1 MLSPL
6 VLVPVSLGLL
16 SLLLFGMSWFEQRVL
31 SPKALIVHAARS
43 RQALRAGV
51 NDLGGTLMDENISRA
66 AGASHGQAMD
76 EEAFAAIVEPLGR
89 PLEQRTTLYGRV
101 AARA

>member
-6 VLVPVSLGLL
+6 VLVVVSLGLL

-43 RQALRAGV
+43 RQAPPEHVEKLVARQSERLLEGLSLSPSDRA
-51 NDLGGTLMDENISRA
+51 DRA
-66 AGASHGQAMD
+66 
-76 EEAFAAIVEPLGR
+76 
-89 PLEQRTTLYGRV
+89 EQTP
-101 AARA
+101 AR

>member
-43 RQALRAGV
+43 RQAPPEYVEKLVARQSEALLQNMSSSPADRA
-51 NDLGGTLMDENISRA
+51 ERSA
-66 AGASHGQAMD
+66 
-76 EEAFAAIVEPLGR
+76 
-89 PLEQRTTLYGRV
+89 
-101 AARA
+101 

>member
-16 SLLLFGMSWFEQRVL
+16 SLLLFGISWFEQRVL

-43 RQALRAGV
+43 RQAPPEHVEKLVARQSESLLQGLSTSPADRA
-51 NDLGGTLMDENISRA
+51 DRA
-66 AGASHGQAMD
+66 
-76 EEAFAAIVEPLGR
+76 E
-89 PLEQRTTLYGRV
+89 RT
-101 AARA
+101 ARTA

>member
-1 MLSPL
+1 MGQDEDMLSPL

-43 RQALRAGV
+43 RQAPPEHVEKLVAMQSEHLLEGLAMSPADRAER
-51 NDLGGTLMDENISRA
+51 TA
-66 AGASHGQAMD
+66 ATG
-76 EEAFAAIVEPLGR
+76 
-89 PLEQRTTLYGRV
+89 
-101 AARA
+101 

>member
-6 VLVPVSLGLL
+6 VLVLVSLGGL

-43 RQALRAGV
+43 RQAPPEHVERLVARQSERLLQGLSQTPA
-51 NDLGGTLMDENISRA
+51 DRA
-66 AGASHGQAMD
+66 A
-76 EEAFAAIVEPLGR
+76 VR
-89 PLEQRTTLYGRV
+89 R
-101 AARA
+101 

>member
-43 RQALRAGV
+43 RQAPAEHVEKLVARQSERLLESMSLSPADRA
-51 NDLGGTLMDENISRA
+51 DRAERA
-66 AGASHGQAMD
+66 AAS
-76 EEAFAAIVEPLGR
+76 R
-89 PLEQRTTLYGRV
+89 
-101 AARA
+101 